1 MLILGQEL
9 GIDKF
14 IVVKSQSIVVF
25 NELAL
30 AALSYGVLCFAVIF
44 IWMGIRTSF
53 SSRFTA
59 QLPKNMFCK
68 W

>member
-30 AALSYGVLCFAVIF
+30 AALSYGVLLFCCYIHLK
-44 IWMGIRTSF
+44 GY
-53 SSRFTA
+53 
-59 QLPKNMFCK
+59 KN
-68 W
+68 